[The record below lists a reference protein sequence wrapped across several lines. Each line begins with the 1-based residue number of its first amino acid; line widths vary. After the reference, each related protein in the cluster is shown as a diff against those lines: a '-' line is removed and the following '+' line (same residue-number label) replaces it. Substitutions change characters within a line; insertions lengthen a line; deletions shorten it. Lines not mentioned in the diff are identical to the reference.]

1 MAIATGTRIGPYE
14 IIGWLGA
21 GGMGEVY
28 RARDPRLT
36 RDVAIKLV
44 LEPGVMNPTRL
55 DRFGQEARAAG
66 QLNHPGILSVYDV
79 SAHDDVPYI
88 VSELLE
94 GESLRSA
101 LRTPLPQRKAI
112 DYARQIAEALAAA
125 HEKGIVHRDLKPE
138 NIFVSSDGRIK
149 ILDFGLAKL
158 TQPPDENIVNGATA
172 ADTEQGTVLGT
183 AGYMSPEQV
192 RGEPVDHRSDI
203 FSFGAIIY
211 EMLTGDAAFGRATG
225 GETIAAIL
233 KDEPPASSSIT
244 PPALERVVLRC
255 VEKNREARFQSA
267 RDLAFN
273 LQAFVESMPY
283 SGAASTTRVARLRWW
298 RWAIAGVLAVGLA
311 LMIPRSM
318 IEVPPTSSA
327 PASYRLNVDLGAGLP
342 LAAINV
348 QFGAAVVLSPDGG
361 TIAFVARPDSDSA
374 AQIYVR
380 HLDRTD
386 AVALPGTDGAVIPFF
401 SPDGKSIGFFSNQK
415 LKRIPVTGGAAL
427 ALADVPDQRGAW
439 WGEDGTIVYSP
450 DRKAGTQLM
459 RVAADGRSDPIPLTT
474 AVRHRGLEAWPQVLP
489 GGKGVLYTLSATPG
503 SFNDA
508 DLMVQPPATG
518 APQVVL
524 RGGYHGRYLPSGHLV
539 YIHSGTLFAA
549 TFDLDRLEVTS
560 QPVPLLEGVRSNSI
574 TAGAQFSISNGGMLA
589 YLPGPSIGA
598 GTVPHWMTRDG
609 QTTAMKMAP
618 ANWFNIAFAPDGS
631 RVAMDIRDN
640 PLEIWVHDI
649 ERGTLARLTSDPAS
663 DSRPVWAP
671 DGRRIAFASTRA
683 NPSIPN
689 LYVQSADGT
698 GAATRLTV
706 GDKVQ
711 QPGSW
716 HPSGKYL
723 LFEQTNP
730 ETSID
735 LMVLAVE
742 GSDAPGWKPGEPTA
756 YVADSGRQWD
766 AAFSPDGRWVA
777 YVSNESGT
785 AEIYVRPFP
794 GPAGKWQVSTGGG
807 MFPSWSRTQP
817 ELVYG
822 IDGALMVVR
831 YAGRT
836 PAFTASAP
844 VPWSKGRYEFRGPNR
859 MFDLH
864 PDGAR
869 VALAT
874 PSSVARVPTPDRI
887 VLIFN
892 IFDHLRRLV
901 PSPY

>member
-1 MAIATGTRIGPYE
+1 MAIANGTRIGPYE
-14 IIGWLGA
+14 ITGWLGA

-44 LEPGVMNPTRL
+44 LESGVTNAMRL
-55 DRFGQEARAAG
+55 HRFTQEARAAG
-66 QLNHPGILSVYDV
+66 QLSHPGILSVYDV
-79 SAHDDVPYI
+79 GAHGEVPYI

-101 LRTPLPQRKAI
+101 LSTALPRRKAI
-112 DYARQIAEALAAA
+112 DYARQIAAALAAA
-125 HEKGIVHRDLKPE
+125 HERAIVHRDLKPD
-138 NIFVSSDGRIK
+138 NIFISTDGRIK

-158 TQPPDENIVNGATA
+158 TEPSNDHIVSGTPAGE
-172 ADTEQGTVLGT
+172 TEQGTVLGT

-192 RGEPVDHRSDI
+192 RGESVDHRSDI
-203 FSFGAIIY
+203 FSLGAITY
-211 EMLTGDAAFGRATG
+211 EMLTGRPAFIRATG
-225 GETIAAIL
+225 AETIAAIL
-233 KDEPPASSSIT
+233 KDDPPPDPSFN
-244 PPALERVVLRC
+244 PPALERVVMRC
-255 VEKNREARFQSA
+255 LEKNREARFQSA

-273 LQAFVESMPY
+273 LQAFAESTPY
-283 SGAASTTRVARLRWW
+283 SEAANTRRLAGTRWG
-298 RWAIAGVLAVGLA
+298 RWAIAGVLAVALA
-311 LMIPRSM
+311 LTMRRSM
-318 IEVPPTSSA
+318 TESPSTLAS
-327 PASYRLNVDLGAGLP
+327 PAAYHLNVDLGAGVP
-342 LAAINV
+342 LAPINV
-348 QFGAAVVLSPDGG
+348 QFGAAAILSPDGG
-361 TIAFVARPDSDSA
+361 TIAFVARPDPDSA

-380 HLDRTD
+380 QLDRTD
-386 AVALPGTDGAVIPFF
+386 AVALAGTTGAVIPFF
-401 SPDGKSIGFFSNQK
+401 SPDGKSVGFFSDKK

-427 ALADVPDQRGAW
+427 PIADAPDQRGAW
-439 WGEDGTIVYSP
+439 WGEDDRIVFSP
-450 DRKAGTQLM
+450 DRVAGTRLM
-459 RVAADGRSDPIPLTT
+459 RVAADGRSEATPLI
-474 AVRHRGLEAWPQVLP
+474 AAAKHGGLEAWPQVLP
-489 GGKGVLYTLSATPG
+489 GGKGVLYTSSATPG

-508 DLMVQPPATG
+508 DLVAQPLPTG
-518 APQVVL
+518 APKVVL

-560 QPVPLLEGVRSNSI
+560 QPVPFLEGVRSNSI

-631 RVAMDIRDN
+631 RVAMEVRDEA
-640 PLEIWVHDI
+640 LEIWVHDI

-663 DSRPVWAP
+663 DSKPVWAP
-671 DGRRIAFASTRA
+671 DGGRIAFASTRA
-683 NPSIPN
+683 NPSIAN

-711 QPGSW
+711 QPASW
-716 HPSGKYL
+716 HPGGKYL
-723 LFEQTNP
+723 LFEETNP
-730 ETSID
+730 QTGID
-735 LMVLAVE
+735 LMVLDVE
-742 GSDAPGWKPGEPTA
+742 GSERPGWKPGDPRV
-756 YVADSGRQWD
+756 YVGDPGRQWD

-794 GPAGKWQVSTGGG
+794 GPGGKWQVSTAGG
-807 MFPSWSRTQP
+807 FLPSWSRAQP

-831 YAGRT
+831 YAGRNG
-836 PAFTASAP
+836 AFTALAP

-869 VALAT
+869 VVVAT

-892 IFDHLRRLV
+892 IFDYLQRLA
-901 PSPY
+901 PSH